1 MCPLVLIA
9 GRNRY
14 IRSAPTGSILALFL
28 QVFAFAA
35 KGKWSLNPVRTWKN
49 LSAAD
54 FWDSAKPSRVAP
66 EARPGWM
73 TFDDVW
79 VDEVARGIKACWV
92 FLWFPI
98 YCAHP
103 FI

>member
-66 EARPGWM
+66 EARPSWM